1 MVTGTGATLFE
12 LDDGFQSYFNGVDQ
26 TIEPDNHVTLVSQYK
41 VYFFELLFDFWLNER
56 SDTDYGS
63 TGCEEFM
70 RGIQNRCS
78 MRFL

>member
-41 VYFFELLFDFWLNER
+41 V
-56 SDTDYGS
+56 
-63 TGCEEFM
+63 
-70 RGIQNRCS
+70 
-78 MRFL
+78 